1 MSHTEAVPFD
11 AGRVLYEDAS
21 CVVIN
26 KLPGEALEADSGGEQ
41 VAEAKSLVSLPHIVA
56 AHLGVEKLH
65 VVHRLDVPVSGCVV
79 LAKDSDTLAFLNT
92 AFARGRV
99 RKLYW
104 AIVEASE
111 ALDTFVGALPQ
122 PDEGPSLVSGELI
135 HFISVDARY
144 NKSHAHRENGPG
156 RYEARLRWRLAGRG
170 DNYAFLE
177 IDLLTGRHHQ
187 IRAQLA
193 AEGLHIKGDLKYGSR
208 RSERAGGIRLHS
220 RMLSF
225 PNPAQEAISIT
236 VLADPPRP
244 DPLWKACMDACST

>member
-41 VAEAKSLVSLPHIVA
+41 GEGAKTLVSLPQVVA
-56 AHLGVEKLH
+56 THLGMEKVH

-92 AFARGRV
+92 SFARGKV

-104 AIVEASE
+104 AVVESSTAVDDLVAS
-111 ALDTFVGALPQ
+111 VSQSGGA
-122 PDEGPSLVSGELI
+122 SGELV
-135 HFISVDARY
+135 HSISVDARY

-193 AEGLHIKGDLKYGSR
+193 AEGIHIKGDLKYGAR
-208 RSERAGGIRLHS
+208 RSEREGGIRLHS

-225 PNPAQEAISIT
+225 PNPADEAVSIT

-244 DPLWKACMDACST
+244 DPLWNACMAACSQ